1 MSFKTILIITI
12 SVLVTILLMKN
23 TDEVRFWI
31 FGDTYVSKLAVLGV
45 MFALGFIV
53 GAMVARPR
61 KKAAVVENTDEPLPD
76 PKQNPSGLSDEDRD
90 YIS

>member
-12 SVLVTILLMKN
+12 SALVTILLMKN

-45 MFALGFIV
+45 MFALGFFV
-53 GAMVARPR
+53 GAMVVRPR
-61 KKAAVVENTDEPLPD
+61 KKAAIVEDTGEPLAD
-76 PKQNPSGLSDEDRD
+76 PKQNLSGLSDEDRD